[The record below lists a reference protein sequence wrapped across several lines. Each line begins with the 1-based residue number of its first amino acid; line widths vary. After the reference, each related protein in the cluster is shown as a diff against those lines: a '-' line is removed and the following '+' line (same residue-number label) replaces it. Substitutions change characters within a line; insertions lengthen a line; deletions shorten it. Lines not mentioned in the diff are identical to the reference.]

1 MEKRKTN
8 NPNGRPKGTP
18 NKITTDL
25 REFIRLLLSDNLE
38 QLRADFEQL
47 EGKDRL
53 IIMER
58 LLSYVLPKLNNMVI
72 NEDVDKKGLK
82 SKEEFLALM
91 DRARS
96 S

>member
-82 SKEEFLALM
+82 SKEEFLALI